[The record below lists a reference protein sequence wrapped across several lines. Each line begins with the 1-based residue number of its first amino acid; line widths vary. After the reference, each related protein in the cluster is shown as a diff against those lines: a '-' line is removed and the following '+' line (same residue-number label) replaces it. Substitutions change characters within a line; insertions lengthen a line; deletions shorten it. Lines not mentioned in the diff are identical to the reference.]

1 MPKIHGRVIETR
13 GSILVIRQGISTVET
28 THECPSH
35 GASPGDY
42 VLIDEDGLVEITRV
56 PEPEN
61 IEVPGSGKTLADLQ
75 GPQQDHS

>member
-1 MPKIHGRVIETR
+1 MAKTHGRVIETR
-13 GSILVIRQGISTVET
+13 GNFLVIRRGTDPSEYE
-28 THECPSH
+28 HECHPSH

-42 VLIDEDGLVEITRV
+42 VLIDEDGAVEITGRTP

-61 IEVPGSGKTLADLQ
+61 IPVP